1 MELTGGP
8 AFDDRDYAYA
18 REFESQLEPA
28 ARQSV
33 LNSYFAPAE
42 VAPMELDQKVIANID
57 YGKVMAGSTDVG
69 DVSYITPFAQMTAA
83 CWPVGISS
91 HTWMSCACT
100 GSSIGMKAL
109 LFVSKSLAGTLY
121 DLLTQGEI
129 LQAAKDEFARSLNG
143 VKYISPFDE

>member
-1 MELTGGP
+1 MVPLPAHEAILSPDGG
-8 AFDDRDYAYA
+8 AASCAVLVSA
-18 REFESQLEPA
+18 REHPGAYMTHALLTSDA
-28 ARQSV
+28 
-33 LNSYFAPAE
+33 
-42 VAPMELDQKVIANID
+42 
-57 YGKVMAGSTDVG
+57 
-69 DVSYITPFAQMTAA
+69 VSAFCGAFAQMTAA